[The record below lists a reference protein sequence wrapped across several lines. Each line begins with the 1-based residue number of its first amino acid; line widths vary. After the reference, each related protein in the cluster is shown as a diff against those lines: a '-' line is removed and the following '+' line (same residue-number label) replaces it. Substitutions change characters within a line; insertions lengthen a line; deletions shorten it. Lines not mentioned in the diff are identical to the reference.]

1 MKHYSTFAR
10 AAVVVA
16 SLLALITAPSA
27 RAQSAPSTPP
37 QVMAPNT
44 PAGHVLG
51 AWLDAFDSGDSAR
64 IAAFYRS
71 HDPDRSAPGDMS
83 FRDETGGFDLVSV
96 LKSEPQVTVFLL
108 KERKSETRAR
118 GRLVIGSGPAGSVTA
133 FTLSAIPKGA
143 TVASFTIDGATRQR
157 VVDSIIGELNAHYV
171 SPDVAK
177 QMGDAVR
184 AQEQRGAY
192 ASVTDGYDFADT
204 LTADLRAVSHDRH
217 LRVNF
222 NPSVIPLQ
230 TATPSPEA
238 QAENRKQLQSL
249 NCGFDRVERLPN
261 NVGYLKFDFF
271 APPDAC
277 APTVVAAM
285 NFLGHVDALIID
297 TRENHGGSPSMVSFI
312 LSYLFAE
319 PTHVNDMYERDSNR
333 VQQYWTSPYVPGP
346 RLDKV
351 PVFLLTSKATFSGGE
366 EFAYDLK
373 NLKRATIIGETTGGG
388 AHPVSGHRIDDH
400 FAIGVPFGHPI
411 NPVSKTDW
419 EGVGVEPD
427 VKVPAA
433 EALTRAE
440 KLAADTLAAVK
451 RVAANTGTP
460 K

>member
-1 MKHYSTFAR
+1 MNNHSTFAR
-10 AAVVVA
+10 AAVGIA
-16 SLLALITAPSA
+16 SLLALVTVPAA
-27 RAQSAPSTPP
+27 HAQSAPSTPS
-37 QVMAPNT
+37 QVTTPNT

-64 IAAFYRS
+64 MQAFYRS

-83 FRDETGGFDLVSV
+83 FRGQTGGFDLVSV
-96 LKSEPQVTVFLL
+96 LKSEPRVVVFLI
-108 KERKSETRAR
+108 KERQSETRAR
-118 GRLVIGSGPAGSVTA
+118 GRLVVGSGPAGTVTD
-133 FTLSAIPKGA
+133 FTLSAMPKGA
-143 TVASFTIDGATRQR
+143 TVASFTINAATRQR
-157 VVDSIIGELNAHYV
+157 VVDSIIGELDAHYV

-184 AQEQRGAY
+184 AQQQHGAY
-192 ASVTDGYDFADT
+192 AAVTDGYDFADT
-204 LTADLRAVSHDRH
+204 LTADLRAVSHDKH

-222 NPSVIPLQ
+222 SPSVIPPQ
-230 TATPSPEA
+230 MATPSPEA

-271 APPDAC
+271 APTNVC

-285 NFLGHVDALIID
+285 NFLAHVDALIID

-319 PTHVNDMYERDSNR
+319 PTHVNDMFERDSNR

-351 PVFLLTSKATFSGGE
+351 PVFLLTLKETFSGGE

-373 NLKRATIIGETTGGG
+373 NLKRATIIGEPTGGG

-400 FAIGVPFGHPI
+400 FVIGVPFGRPI

-419 EGVGVEPD
+419 EGVGVEPN
-427 VKVPAA
+427 VKVSAA

-440 KLAADTLAAVK
+440 KLAADTLAADK
-451 RVAANTGTP
+451 RVAANPTGP